1 MDENEQTVS
10 TARLKFG
17 QQADQTPV
25 EETQTEAVQ
34 AEEAQQEAM
43 TAEAEEQP
51 SAVVE
56 ADVAAA
62 ETLSQEALVE
72 AANEAEALN
81 SEVEAEAQT
90 ETSDETTEGDAP
102 LAVEA
107 EPVSDGTV
115 DGEDAVEPSV
125 SEEVGSIDQTVEPVP
140 VPDDNE
146 GLVDAVNTEA
156 AHEAYRNSEE
166 ETETTDVLAQEDLP
180 VEDAVEQVEPVSETV
195 VQDAVAAE
203 TAPLE
208 NGKSVEELQAERQK
222 LDDEIKQRQNAE
234 KASVIAQIKN
244 VAENYGVTPDE
255 LVEAMGGL
263 RSKRKGV
270 KAKPKYRD
278 PATGA
283 IWSGRGKEPAWIK
296 GQVRDPYLITE

>member
-1 MDENEQTVS
+1 MEIIMDENEQTVS

-43 TAEAEEQP
+43 TAEAMEQP
-51 SAVVE
+51 DATVE
-56 ADVAAA
+56 AVD
-62 ETLSQEALVE
+62 EAPV
-72 AANEAEALN
+72 
-81 SEVEAEAQT
+81 VEAEAQT
-90 ETSDETTEGDAP
+90 ETSDEITEGDVP

-107 EPVSDGTV
+107 EPVSNGTV

-156 AHEAYRNSEE
+156 AHKAYRNSEE

-195 VQDAVAAE
+195 VQDAVATE

-208 NGKSVEELQAERQK
+208 NGKSVEELRAERQK
-222 LDDEIKQRQNAE
+222 LDDEIKQRQDAE
-234 KASVIAQIKN
+234 KASVIAQIKT

>member
-1 MDENEQTVS
+1 MDENAQTVS
-10 TARLKFG
+10 TASLKFG

-43 TAEAEEQP
+43 TAEAMEQP
-51 SAVVE
+51 DA
-56 ADVAAA
+56 
-62 ETLSQEALVE
+62 TVE
-72 AANEAEALN
+72 AADEA
-81 SEVEAEAQT
+81 SVVEAEAQT
-90 ETSDETTEGDAP
+90 ETSDETTESDAP

-107 EPVSDGTV
+107 EPVSNGTV

-166 ETETTDVLAQEDLP
+166 ETETTDVLVQENLP
-180 VEDAVEQVEPVSETV
+180 VEDAVEQVEPVSETA

-208 NGKSVEELQAERQK
+208 NGKSVEELRAERQK
-222 LDDEIKQRQNAE
+222 LDDEIKQRQDAE
-234 KASVIAQIKN
+234 KASVIAQIKT